1 MKYVYFLLFLV
12 LSYSCSTIT
21 KSVKIEDK
29 RHDVHRIV
37 VHDTL
42 RETRYLHDS
51 VYVRDSVYMEGAA
64 LVKERWRYRWRTR
77 VDTVYKTRRDTVV
90 HYRDVYKSTL
100 ENQVQHPPWYHR
112 PLTLLGI
119 IALVVIVL
127 YVLSLVRRIIP

>member
-1 MKYVYFLLFLV
+1 MRYVYFLLFLV

-29 RHDVHRIV
+29 IHDVQRIL

-51 VYVRDSVYMEGAA
+51 VYVRDSVYLEGAA
-64 LVKERWRYRWRTR
+64 LIKERWRYRWRTR
-77 VDTVYKTRRDTVV
+77 IDTVYKTRRDTVI

-100 ENQVQHPPWYHR
+100 ERQVQHPPWYRR

-119 IALVVIVL
+119 IALVVLVL
-127 YVLSLVRRIIP
+127 YVVSFVRRLYP

>member
-29 RHDVHRIV
+29 RHDVQRIV

-51 VYVRDSVYMEGAA
+51 VYVRDSVYMEGATQI
-64 LVKERWRYRWRTR
+64 KERWRYSWRTR
-77 VDTVYKTRRDTVV
+77 VDTVYKTRRDTVLR
-90 HYRDVYKSTL
+90 YRDVYKSTL
-100 ENQVQHPPWYHR
+100 AHEVEHPPWYQR
-112 PLTLLGI
+112 PLYLLGI

>member
-29 RHDVHRIV
+29 SHDVHRIL

-51 VYVRDSVYMEGAA
+51 VYVRDSVYMEGATQI
-64 LVKERWRYRWRTR
+64 KERWRYRWRTR
-77 VDTVYKTRRDTVV
+77 VDTVYKTRRDTVI

-100 ENQVQHPPWYHR
+100 ESQVQHPPWYHR

-127 YVLSLVRRIIP
+127 YVVSFVRRIYP

>member
-1 MKYVYFLLFLV
+1 MKYVYFLLLLV

-29 RHDVHRIV
+29 RHDVQRIV

-51 VYVRDSVYMEGAA
+51 VYVRDSVYMEGATQI
-64 LVKERWRYRWRTR
+64 KERWRYRWRTR
-77 VDTVYKTRRDTVV
+77 VDTVYKTRRDTVI

-100 ENQVQHPPWYHR
+100 ESQVQHPPWYHR

-119 IALVVIVL
+119 IALVVLVL
-127 YVLSLVRRIIP
+127 YVVSFVRRIYP

>member
-1 MKYVYFLLFLV
+1 MKYVYFLLLLV

-29 RHDVHRIV
+29 THDVQRIV
-37 VHDTL
+37 LHDTL

-51 VYVRDSVYMEGAA
+51 VYVRDSVYMEGATQI
-64 LVKERWRYRWRTR
+64 KERWRYRWRTR

-90 HYRDVYKSTL
+90 RYREVYKSTL
-100 ENQVQHPPWYHR
+100 ERQVQHPPWYHR

-127 YVLSLVRRIIP
+127 YVVSFLRRIYP

>member
-29 RHDVHRIV
+29 RHDVQRIV

-51 VYVRDSVYMEGAA
+51 VYVRDSVYLEGAA
-64 LVKERWRYRWRTR
+64 LIKERWRYRWRTR

-90 HYRDVYKSTL
+90 HYRDVYQSTL
-100 ENQVQHPPWYHR
+100 ARQVQHPPWYRR

-127 YVLSLVRRIIP
+127 YVFSFIRRIYP

>member
-1 MKYVYFLLFLV
+1 MKYVYFLLLLV

-29 RHDVHRIV
+29 SHDVQRIV
-37 VHDTL
+37 LHDTL

-51 VYVRDSVYMEGAA
+51 VYVRDSVYMEGATQI
-64 LVKERWRYRWRTR
+64 KERWRYRWRTR

-90 HYRDVYKSTL
+90 RYRDVYKSSD
-100 ENQVQHPPWYHR
+100 ERQVQHPPWYHR

-127 YVLSLVRRIIP
+127 YVVSFIRRLYP

>member
-1 MKYVYFLLFLV
+1 MKYVYFLLLLV

-29 RHDVHRIV
+29 THDVHRIL

-51 VYVRDSVYMEGAA
+51 VYVRDSVYLEGAT
-64 LVKERWRYRWRTR
+64 LIKERWRYRWRTR
-77 VDTVYKTRRDTVV
+77 VDTVYKTRRDTVI

-100 ENQVQHPPWYHR
+100 AHEVQHPPWYRR

-119 IALVVIVL
+119 IALVVLVL
-127 YVLSLVRRIIP
+127 YVVSFLRRIYP

>member
-21 KSVKIEDK
+21 KCVKIEDK
-29 RHDVHRIV
+29 SHDVQRIV
-37 VHDTL
+37 LHDTL

-51 VYVRDSVYMEGAA
+51 VYVRDSVYLEGAA
-64 LVKERWRYRWRTR
+64 LIKERWRYRWRTR

-90 HYRDVYKSTL
+90 HYVDVYKSTL

-119 IALVVIVL
+119 IALVVLVL
-127 YVLSLVRRIIP
+127 YVFSFIRRIYP

>member
-1 MKYVYFLLFLV
+1 
-12 LSYSCSTIT
+12 
-21 KSVKIEDK
+21 VKIEDK
-29 RHDVHRIV
+29 IHDVQRIV
-37 VHDTL
+37 LHDTL

-51 VYVRDSVYMEGAA
+51 VYVRDSVYLEGAA
-64 LVKERWRYRWRTR
+64 LIKERWRYRWRTR

-127 YVLSLVRRIIP
+127 YVFSFIRRIYP

>member
-1 MKYVYFLLFLV
+1 MKYVYFLLLLV

-29 RHDVHRIV
+29 RHDVQRIV

-51 VYVRDSVYMEGAA
+51 VYVRDSVYLEGAA
-64 LVKERWRYRWRTR
+64 LIKERWRYRWRTR

-127 YVLSLVRRIIP
+127 YVFSFIRRIYP

>member
-1 MKYVYFLLFLV
+1 MKYVYLLLFLV

-29 RHDVHRIV
+29 SHDVHRIV

-51 VYVRDSVYMEGAA
+51 VYVRDSVYMEGATQI
-64 LVKERWRYRWRTR
+64 KERWRYRWRTR

-90 HYRDVYKSTL
+90 RYRDVYKSTL
-100 ENQVQHPPWYHR
+100 ESQVLHPPWYHR
-112 PLTLLGI
+112 PLYLLGI

>member
-1 MKYVYFLLFLV
+1 MKYVYFLLLLV

-21 KSVKIEDK
+21 KSVQLEDK
-29 RHDVHRIV
+29 THDVQRIV

-51 VYVRDSVYMEGAA
+51 VYVRDSVYLEGAA
-64 LVKERWRYRWRTR
+64 LIKERWRYRWRTR

-90 HYRDVYKSTL
+90 RYRDVYKSSDEQRVL
-100 ENQVQHPPWYHR
+100 HPPWYHR
-112 PLTLLGI
+112 PLTVLGALTLLL
-119 IALVVIVL
+119 LVV

>member
-29 RHDVHRIV
+29 SHDVHRIL

-51 VYVRDSVYMEGAA
+51 VYVRDSVYLEGAA
-64 LVKERWRYRWRTR
+64 LIKERWRYRWRTR

>member
-21 KSVKIEDK
+21 KSMKTEDK
-29 RHDVHRIV
+29 THDVQRIL

-51 VYVRDSVYMEGAA
+51 VYVRDSVYMEGATQI
-64 LVKERWRYRWRTR
+64 KERWRYRWRTR

-90 HYRDVYKSTL
+90 RYRDVYKTTL
-100 ENQVQHPPWYHR
+100 AHEVEHPPWYHR
-112 PLTLLGI
+112 PLTVLGALSLLFI
-119 IALVVIVL
+119 VV

>member
-29 RHDVHRIV
+29 SHDVQRIV
-37 VHDTL
+37 LHDTL

-51 VYVRDSVYMEGAA
+51 VYVRDSVYMEGATQI
-64 LVKERWRYRWRTR
+64 KERWRYRWRTR

-90 HYRDVYKSTL
+90 RYRDVYKSTL

-119 IALVVIVL
+119 IALVVLVL
-127 YVLSLVRRIIP
+127 YVFSFIRRIYP

>member
-29 RHDVHRIV
+29 RHDVQRIL

-51 VYVRDSVYMEGAA
+51 VYVRDSVYMEGATQI
-64 LVKERWRYRWRTR
+64 KERWRYRWRTR

-90 HYRDVYKSTL
+90 RYRDVYKSSDEQRVL
-100 ENQVQHPPWYHR
+100 HPPWYHR
-112 PLTLLGI
+112 PLYLLGI

>member
-29 RHDVHRIV
+29 SHDVHRIL

-51 VYVRDSVYMEGAA
+51 VYVRDSVYMEGATQI
-64 LVKERWRYRWRTR
+64 KERWRYRWRTR

-90 HYRDVYKSTL
+90 RYRDVYKSSD
-100 ENQVQHPPWYHR
+100 EQRVQHPPWYHR
-112 PLTLLGI
+112 PLYLLGI